1 MNYKLILF
9 DLDGTLVKTEPD
21 HISHIVN
28 QSLVDMGFPKL
39 SDEQVLKFW
48 FSVDMDGFISQIVE
62 DIDLFWKTF
71 RTYDTVEARI
81 SNAKVY
87 DDVGVLDD
95 IKEKGIKMGIITS
108 APKYVVDAEIELI
121 KGIDFDIVVYAQ
133 PCYGVREKPDP
144 QSIEIALDKMKISS
158 DKALMVGNSVV
169 DVLTAQ
175 NANVDDIFIKRPEYP
190 YKAPNKA
197 TKHIT
202 NLYELK
208 DLI

>member
-95 IKEKGIKMGIITS
+95 IKEKGI
-108 APKYVVDAEIELI
+108 
-121 KGIDFDIVVYAQ
+121 
-133 PCYGVREKPDP
+133 
-144 QSIEIALDKMKISS
+144 
-158 DKALMVGNSVV
+158 
-169 DVLTAQ
+169 
-175 NANVDDIFIKRPEYP
+175 
-190 YKAPNKA
+190 
-197 TKHIT
+197 
-202 NLYELK
+202 
-208 DLI
+208 